1 MMISEEVNLL
11 MTFYPKVYFAC
22 HTRHVND
29 PVKGVKLTANQGSIL
44 DHLDNQEALTLQ
56 ELALHLGVTPS
67 TMSITVER
75 LVKLGY
81 INRERDKKDS
91 RKVKLLLT
99 PQGARIKRS
108 KSVLDPKLVSAVLSR
123 LTKEEKAS
131 ALKGLGLLAYAAEM
145 EMKSKSVEK
154 AWANR
159 SKKLKS

>member
-1 MMISEEVNLL
+1 MVSDDVALVMS
-11 MTFYPKVYFAC
+11 FYPKIFLAC

-29 PVKGVKLTANQGSIL
+29 PVKGVNLTANQASVL
-44 DHLDNQEALTLQ
+44 DHLDEQEPLALQ

-81 INRERDKKDS
+81 VNRERDKKDT
-91 RKVKLLLT
+91 RKVKLLLSA
-99 PQGARIKRS
+99 QGLKIKRS
-108 KSVLDPKLVSAVLSR
+108 KSVLDPKSVASVLSR
-123 LTKEEKAS
+123 LTEEERPF

-154 AWANR
+154 AWTKR
-159 SKKLKS
+159 SKNAKL